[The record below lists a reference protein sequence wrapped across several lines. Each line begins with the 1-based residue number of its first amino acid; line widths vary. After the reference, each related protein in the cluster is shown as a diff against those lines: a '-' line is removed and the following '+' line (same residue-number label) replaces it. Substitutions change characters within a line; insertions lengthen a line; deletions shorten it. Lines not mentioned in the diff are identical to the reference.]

1 MALKTTQL
9 CVCELD
15 NAAHKPFPPLQ
26 TVQKKTLKIYE
37 AFNDQLF
44 RLKNWVSM

>member
-15 NAAHKPFPPLQ
+15 NAAHKPFPPIANGPEKDVKDLRSFQ
-26 TVQKKTLKIYE
+26 RP
-37 AFNDQLF
+37 AFPA
-44 RLKNWVSM
+44 